1 MHKVTKCCAGIVT
14 YNPEIER
21 LRIVVNQIV
30 NQVDEIIIVDNNSQ
44 NQKGIEALSD
54 VYTTLDVVSNKV
66 NEGIAHALNTIFEI
80 ADRRGFEWVLTL
92 DHDTVCPDD
101 MIEKL
106 SIHCDKDR
114 VGIVCPAVDYENLEI
129 NALKNESR
137 LSYPYACMTSGSLTN
152 IAAWKNVGGFRDD
165 YFIDFVDNE
174 FCMKLGL
181 SGFIIIRVNECIMHH
196 QLGNA
201 CEKKLLGVFR
211 KKVSVHSPWR
221 FYYMTRNNLLF
232 IWEYKSHINVI
243 KEYLKLCSILISGLL
258 YADDKVN
265 TYFYIKKGIIDA
277 RKRKAGKLL
286 LS

>member
-21 LRIVVNQIV
+21 LRIVIKQIV

-44 NQKGIEALSD
+44 NQKEIEALSVD
-54 VYTTLDVVSNKV
+54 YTAVVVVSNSD
-66 NEGIAHALNTIFEI
+66 NEGIARALNTIFEI
-80 ADRRGFEWVLTL
+80 ADQRGFEWALTL

-101 MIEKL
+101 IIEQL
-106 SIHCDKDR
+106 SVHCNRKNI
-114 VGIVCPAVDYENLEI
+114 GIVCPAVDYENLDI
-129 NALKNESR
+129 NDLKYNSS

-152 IAAWKNVGGFRDD
+152 IVAWKKVGGFRED

-181 SGFIIIRVNECIMHH
+181 SGFIIVRVNECVMHH

-201 CEKKLLGVFR
+201 CEKKVLGVFK

-232 IWEYKSHINVI
+232 IREYRSHINVI
-243 KEYLKLCSILISGLL
+243 KEYLKLCGILISGLL

-265 TYFYIKKGIIDA
+265 TFFYIKKGIIDA
-277 RKRKAGKLL
+277 RKRKTGKLL
-286 LS
+286 L